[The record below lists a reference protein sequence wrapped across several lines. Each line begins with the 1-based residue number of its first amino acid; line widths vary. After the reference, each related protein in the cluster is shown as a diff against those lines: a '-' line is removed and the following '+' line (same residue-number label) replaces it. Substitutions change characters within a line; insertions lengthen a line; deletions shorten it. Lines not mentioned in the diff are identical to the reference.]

1 MQKIYAKYGTIYKT
15 HVVSLIKNMK
25 NSFFIQMS
33 EYRIKQLHVAKFI
46 YETRDTWLTFF
57 SSVVDSLQ
65 LQIWFVAFN
74 IVSNFDKKRSYN
86 VNCHEWSIKKNTYI
100 FINQH
105 PEVDFCCI
113 LQYISKYIV
122 CISDC
127 LALLNR
133 N

>member
-86 VNCHEWSIKKNTYI
+86 VNCHE
-100 FINQH
+100 
-105 PEVDFCCI
+105 
-113 LQYISKYIV
+113 
-122 CISDC
+122 
-127 LALLNR
+127 
-133 N
+133 